1 MEITVKGV
9 KKTVNVGDSIKLTTG
24 EIAKVTGEFSGA
36 VIVRTDTNDMRV
48 VEPKDI
54 VDIVVMVIK
63 ELGLIDRLIAWLK
76 RKLTPRNS

>member
-24 EIAKVTGEFSGA
+24 EIAKVTGEFGSA

-76 RKLTPRNS
+76 RKLTSRNS